1 MTGKIFE
8 ITTDFSS
15 TWVNSCSRIEKNM
28 YVILYPTIFIYIPWL
43 RSQQHHNQDNPTPA
57 NYNRSDLSSA
67 TTNSESV
74 AITCAQAQ
82 NGFWHQNGH
91 FPTSSEYFSLFH
103 EEIDCWRIFPWK
115 FPIFNRNSDDV
126 YVIQKGTTIS
136 FG

>member
-8 ITTDFSS
+8 ITADFSS
-15 TWVNSCSRIEKNM
+15 TWVNSCSGIEKNM
-28 YVILYPTIFIYIPWL
+28 SFFTLASYIPWL

-74 AITCAQAQ
+74 ATTCAQAQ

-115 FPIFNRNSDDV
+115 FPIFNRIV
-126 YVIQKGTTIS
+126 TMYVIQKGTTIS